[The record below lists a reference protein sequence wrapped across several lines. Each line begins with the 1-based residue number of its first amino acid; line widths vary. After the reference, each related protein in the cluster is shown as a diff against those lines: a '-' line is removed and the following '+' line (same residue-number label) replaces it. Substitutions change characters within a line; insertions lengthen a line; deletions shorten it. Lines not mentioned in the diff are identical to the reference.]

1 MTYNTKDFIELKL
14 PFKRMLENESII
26 INKNKLRIST
36 KLGKKFKQYAYY
48 KILFDPQKKLILLKF
63 SSSQMDNS
71 YKITWQGNTGLSS
84 ASVLSKQN
92 IVDPTRRY
100 IFKPIEYKE
109 DSLLI
114 DISNPTKVE

>member
-1 MTYNTKDFIELKL
+1 
-14 PFKRMLENESII
+14 
-26 INKNKLRIST
+26 
-36 KLGKKFKQYAYY
+36 
-48 KILFDPQKKLILLKF
+48 
-63 SSSQMDNS
+63 MDNS

-92 IVDPTRRY
+92 IVDPTKRY